1 VSRTNKFGD
10 CKTQTIVNVLTLR
23 FHREGG
29 LFLFLRD
36 NSRLGAFGIHV
47 NMIEEKKINQKSK
60 EIGLLMAMLRFAS
73 VISRP
78 MRDGV
83 ADPAGFSSNELRI
96 LMALSGEGESA
107 GHDLAELMGM
117 HAMNVSRALAS
128 LHHMG
133 LVEPAKNIKNR
144 RRKPY
149 RISARGARAHVAL
162 EPSIAQVARHLFG
175 ALTARERA
183 ALVQI
188 LAKLDR
194 QVEAWQPSERR
205 PHVPRA

>member
-1 VSRTNKFGD
+1 VARF
-10 CKTQTIVNVLTLR
+10 CATIR
-23 FHREGG
+23 
-29 LFLFLRD
+29 
-36 NSRLGAFGIHV
+36 SYGAFGTNG
-47 NMIEEKKINQKSK
+47 NMAESKKSNQKNN
-60 EIGLLMAMLRFAS
+60 EIALLTAMLRFAS
-73 VISRP
+73 LISRP

-83 ADPAGFSSNELRI
+83 ADPAGVSSNELRI
-96 LMALSGEGESA
+96 LMALSVEGESA

-133 LVEPAKNIKNR
+133 LVAPAKNTQNR

-162 EPSIAQVARHLFG
+162 ESYIAQVAGHLFG

-183 ALVQI
+183 ALEQV

-194 QVEAWQPSERR
+194 QAQTWQPTVRR

>member
-1 VSRTNKFGD
+1 MAKRKRHSRQHLSTRPHLSKR
-10 CKTQTIVNVLTLR
+10 Q
-23 FHREGG
+23 H
-29 LFLFLRD
+29 
-36 NSRLGAFGIHV
+36 H
-47 NMIEEKKINQKSK
+47 KID
-60 EIGLLMAMLRFAS
+60 LLVAMLRFAS

-83 ADPAGFSSNELRI
+83 ADPAGFSANELRI

-117 HAMNVSRALAS
+117 HAMNVSRALSS
-128 LHHMG
+128 LHAMG
-133 LVEPAKNIKNR
+133 LVEPAKNSKNR

-149 RISARGARAHVAL
+149 RISARGASAHLAL
-162 EPSIAQVARHLFG
+162 EPRIAQIADFLFG
-175 ALTARERA
+175 ALTSAERG
-183 ALVQI
+183 ALKKT

-194 QVEAWQPSERR
+194 QVSVWQPAERR

>member
-1 VSRTNKFGD
+1 MAKRHITNRQD
-10 CKTQTIVNVLTLR
+10 
-23 FHREGG
+23 H
-29 LFLFLRD
+29 
-36 NSRLGAFGIHV
+36 
-47 NMIEEKKINQKSK
+47 
-60 EIGLLMAMLRFAS
+60 EIDLLVAMLRFSS

-83 ADPAGFSSNELRI
+83 ADLAGFSSNELRI

-117 HAMNVSRALAS
+117 HAMNVSRALSS
-128 LHHMG
+128 LHAMG
-133 LVEPAKNIKNR
+133 LVEAAKNSKNR

-149 RISARGARAHVAL
+149 RISVRGASAYVSLQPR
-162 EPSIAQVARHLFG
+162 IAQIASFLFG
-175 ALTARERA
+175 TLTTAERGM
-183 ALVQI
+183 LRRI

-194 QVEAWQPSERR
+194 QVVAWQPAERR

>member
-1 VSRTNKFGD
+1 MTER
-10 CKTQTIVNVLTLR
+10 I
-23 FHREGG
+23 
-29 LFLFLRD
+29 
-36 NSRLGAFGIHV
+36 
-47 NMIEEKKINQKSK
+47 KSDRQSN
-60 EIGLLMAMLRFAS
+60 EIALLVAMLRFAS
-73 VISRP
+73 LISRP

-117 HAMNVSRALAS
+117 HAMNVSRALTS
-128 LHHMG
+128 LNRMG
-133 LVEPAKNIKNR
+133 LVEPAKNTKNR

-149 RISARGARAHVAL
+149 RVSSRGARAYVAL
-162 EPSIAQVARHLFG
+162 QPHIAQVSRYLFG

-183 ALVQI
+183 ALEKI

>member
-10 CKTQTIVNVLTLR
+10 CKTQTIVKVAILLI
-23 FHREGG
+23 HRKGG
-29 LFLFLRD
+29 LCLVLRD
-36 NSRLGAFGIHV
+36 NSPLPFAIHG
-47 NMIEEKKINQKSK
+47 NMMESKKGNPKNH
-60 EIGLLMAMLRFAS
+60 EIALLMAMLRFAS

-128 LHHMG
+128 LHQMG

-162 EPSIAQVARHLFG
+162 EPTIAQVARHLFG

-183 ALVQI
+183 ALKEI

>member
-1 VSRTNKFGD
+1 VAFAD
-10 CKTQTIVNVLTLR
+10 FCATIR
-23 FHREGG
+23 GYR
-29 LFLFLRD
+29 
-36 NSRLGAFGIHV
+36 AFGIHG
-47 NMIEEKKINQKSK
+47 NMIQIQKSDQQRN
-60 EIGLLMAMLRFAS
+60 EIGLLVAMLRFAS

-78 MRDGV
+78 MRGGV

-117 HAMNVSRALAS
+117 HAMNVSRALTS

-133 LVEPAKNIKNR
+133 LVEPAKNTKNR

-149 RISARGARAHVAL
+149 RISARGARAHMAL
-162 EPSIAQVARHLFG
+162 EPYIAQVARHVFG
-175 ALTARERA
+175 ALTARERT
-183 ALVQI
+183 ALKQI

-194 QVEAWQPSERR
+194 QVAAWQPSERR